1 LNQQINRGV
10 KMLQIIL
17 ALKNNNEDE
26 NLLLP
31 LLQRLG
37 IGYTMLKKEDINL
50 DSLDFHSR
58 VIEQG
63 VDVADFDT
71 FLQEFNNSRKDRCLS
86 WRQNHA

>member
-1 LNQQINRGV
+1 
-10 KMLQIIL
+10 MLQITL
-17 ALKNNNEDE
+17 AIKNNEDE
-26 NLLLP
+26 NLW
-31 LLQRLG
+31 LG
-37 IGYTMLKKEDINL
+37 IGHTMLKKEDINL

-71 FLQEFNNSRKDRCLS
+71 FLQEFNNSRKNRWLS